1 MLEGV
6 YFDTVKLRVSNP
18 PLAVSLVYGIY
29 VWHVRGG
36 VSTTAAGTSRYVA
49 ASCSAAKRRFF

>member
-6 YFDTVKLRVSNP
+6 YFDTDKLRVSNP

-29 VWHVRGG
+29 VLHFRDG
-36 VSTTAAGTSRYVA
+36 VSTLAAGTSRYGA
-49 ASCSAAKRRFF
+49 ASCSAARRRFF